1 MGFQA
6 QEISIAIRENGY
18 DLERCTDF
26 LVSRQQ
32 NHRPRVM
39 YFIVY
44 GYLIDVSICYN

>member
-39 YFIVY
+39 YFIY
-44 GYLIDVSICYN
+44 GCLIEVFICYN